1 MSFGIV
7 NVCTPTLKIA
17 YGVQKVNKVHIY
29 DKNTSKTFNMYNGEN
44 YDCIADLM
52 INMDRP
58 RTVVTGCKDAKDTRT
73 NINRIL
79 EWSDPEDTII
89 NCSDEHYKH
98 NMYYENECLNKKVHY
113 LSGSLTNDAFL
124 VGGQERIFNT
134 HELLFYTFAKNVQH
148 AGDMPGSGHFAKMVL
163 DGLECAMFQIVG
175 DVFAYCNGNVPV
187 MLSLMDKAK
196 NMDVSGPV
204 ITRCKSQLYVTR
216 NYGQVAK
223 VKNSTAWFM
232 DYTFKA
238 RLPTPVIHSAVSAR
252 MTSQYAKLSNTRQ
265 KYNTYFDTNV
275 ILQTIRFC
283 FAMALYE
290 ANQISYGKIVHWSR
304 NSNVSC
310 PMFDN
315 HDPLVIMN
323 ATVEFARSFVVHCV
337 HCGVPVPTVQ
347 TALSQYDFMKQ
358 ERTSMNFI
366 ASLRDV

>member
-1 MSFGIV
+1 MSFGII
-7 NVCTPTLKIA
+7 NVSTPTLKIA
-17 YGVQKVNKVHIY
+17 YGVQKINKVHIY
-29 DKNTSKTFNMYNGEN
+29 DEDTSKMFNMYNGEN
-44 YDCIADLM
+44 YDCVADLM
-52 INMDRP
+52 VNMDRP
-58 RTVVTGCKDAKDTRT
+58 RTVVTGCENSKDTRT
-73 NINRIL
+73 NINRVL

-89 NCSDEHYKH
+89 NCSNEHYKH

-113 LSGSLTNDAFL
+113 LSASLTNDAFL
-124 VGGQERIFNT
+124 VGGQERIFNS
-134 HELLFYTFAKNVQH
+134 HEPLFYSFAKTVQH
-148 AGDMPGSGHFAKMVL
+148 AGDMPGSGHFAQMVL
-163 DGLECAMFQIVG
+163 DGLECAMFQTVG
-175 DVFAYCNGNVPV
+175 DVFAYCNGNIPV

-196 NMDVSGPV
+196 NMDVSGP
-204 ITRCKSQLYVTR
+204 IIERCKSQLYVTR

-232 DYTFKA
+232 DYTFKS

-265 KYNTYFDTNV
+265 TYNTFFDTNV

-310 PMFDN
+310 VMFDN
-315 HDPLVIMN
+315 HDPLVIMD
-323 ATVEFARSFVVHCV
+323 ATVEFARMFVVHCV
-337 HCGVPVPTVQ
+337 HCGVPIPTVQ
-347 TALSQYDFMKQ
+347 AALSQYDFMKQ

>member
-7 NVCTPTLKIA
+7 GISTPTLKIA
-17 YGVQKVNKVHIY
+17 NGVQKVNKVHLYETTIPQ
-29 DKNTSKTFNMYNGEN
+29 KLNMYNAEN
-44 YDCIADLM
+44 YQCVADLVV
-52 INMDRP
+52 NMNRP
-58 RTVVTGCKDAKDTRT
+58 RTIVTACKDQKDVRNTLT
-73 NINRIL
+73 RIL

-89 NCSDEHYKH
+89 NCSNDHYKY
-98 NMYYENECLNKKVHY
+98 NMYYESECLKKKVHY
-113 LSGSLTNDAFL
+113 LSASLTNDAFL
-124 VGGQERIFNT
+124 VGGQERIFNS
-134 HELLFYTFAKNVQH
+134 HEPLFYSFAKNVQH

-204 ITRCKSQLYVTR
+204 IERCKSQLYVTR
-216 NYGQVAK
+216 NYSPVAK

-232 DYTFKA
+232 EYTFKS
-238 RLPTPVIHSAVSAR
+238 RLPTPVIHASVVSR
-252 MTSQYAKLSNTRQ
+252 MTSQYAKLSETHQ
-265 KYNTYFDTNV
+265 SYNTFFDTNA

-290 ANQISYGKIVHWSR
+290 GNQISYGKIVHWSR

-315 HDPLVIMN
+315 HDPLIIMD
-323 ATVEFARSFVVHCV
+323 ATVEFARTFVMHCV
-337 HCGVPVPTVQ
+337 HCGVPIPTVQ
-347 TALSQYDFMKQ
+347 AALSQYDFMKQ
-358 ERTSMNFI
+358 ERTSINFI

>member
-1 MSFGIV
+1 MSFGIIGIS
-7 NVCTPTLKIA
+7 TPTLKIA
-17 YGVQKVNKVHIY
+17 YGAQKVNKVHIY
-29 DKNTSKTFNMYNGEN
+29 DKCMKKTFNMYNGEN

-58 RTVVTGCKDAKDTRT
+58 RTIVTECTDVKEVHTT
-73 NINRIL
+73 LNRVL

-89 NCSDEHYKH
+89 NCSKEHYKH
-98 NMYYENECLNKKVHY
+98 SMFYENECSNKKVHY
-113 LSGSLTNDAFL
+113 LSASFMNNALL

-134 HELLFYTFAKNVQH
+134 HEPLFYSFAKNVQH

-163 DGLECAMFQIVG
+163 DGLECAMFQIIG
-175 DVFAYCNGNVPV
+175 DAFAYCNGNVPV

-196 NMDVSGPV
+196 NMDISGPV
-204 ITRCKSQLYVTR
+204 VDRCKSQLYVTR

-232 DYTFKA
+232 EYTFKS
-238 RLPTPVIHSAVSAR
+238 RLPTPVIHSAIMAR
-252 MTSQYAKLSNTRQ
+252 MTSQYAKLSETHQ
-265 KYNTYFDTNV
+265 SYNTFYETNT

-290 ANQISYGKIVHWSR
+290 ANQISYGKIVDWSR

-310 PMFDN
+310 PMFEN
-315 HDPLVIMN
+315 QDPLYVMDS
-323 ATVEFARSFVVHCV
+323 TVEQVRTFVMHSV

-347 TALSQYDFMKQ
+347 AALSQYDFMKQ

>member
-29 DKNTSKTFNMYNGEN
+29 DENTSKTFNMYNGEN

-58 RTVVTGCKDAKDTRT
+58 RTVVTGCNDAKETRM

-163 DGLECAMFQIVG
+163 DGLECAMFQIIG

-196 NMDVSGPV
+196 YMDVSGPV
-204 ITRCKSQLYVTR
+204 IDRCKSQLYVTR

-232 DYTFKA
+232 DYTFKS
-238 RLPTPVIHSAVSAR
+238 RLPTPVIHSSVMSR
-252 MTSQYAKLSNTRQ
+252 MTSQYAKLSETHQ
-265 KYNTYFDTNV
+265 SYNTYFDTRI

-290 ANQISYGKIVHWSR
+290 ANLISYGKIVPWSM

-310 PMFDN
+310 PMFEN
-315 HDPLVIMN
+315 QDPLYVMDS
-323 ATVEFARSFVVHCV
+323 TVEKVRGFVMHCV
-337 HCGVPVPTVQ
+337 HCGVPIPTVQ
-347 TALSQYDFMKQ
+347 AALSQYDFMKQ
-358 ERTSMNFI
+358 ERTSINFI